1 MVEPGPEKNVQ
12 GTDQRP
18 GEASVDFFVPT
29 FLDSRNLSLSSCC
42 RGTGSPLFPT

>member
-1 MVEPGPEKNVQ
+1 MVEPGLEKNMQ

-18 GEASVDFFVPT
+18 SEAWVDFFVPT
-29 FLDSRNLSLSSCC
+29 FPNSRNLSLSSCC